1 MIKISNLNKSFN
13 SRQLYKDFN
22 MNIEDGDFVIF
33 KGPSGCGKT
42 TLLNMIGGI
51 EDIDSGSV
59 IVNGY
64 DTSKKRDRQKI
75 LSEEVGFLFQNF
87 ALVEEKTVKQN
98 LGFVKKKYRQDIDM
112 KDALSFVGLPEDILK
127 AKVYTLSGGEQQRV
141 AIARLIMKK
150 CNIILADE
158 PTGALDQK
166 TGHEVLELLK
176 EINKSGKTVIIV
188 THDEGIAKMTN
199 RIITISDGKIV
210 GDN

>member
-158 PTGALDQK
+158 PTGSLDRK
-166 TGHEVLELLK
+166 NADMVFDLLDSL
-176 EINKSGKTVIIV
+176 NKQGKTIVLV
-188 THDEGIAKMTN
+188 THDSQLFG
-199 RIITISDGKIV
+199 RGKIEYEI
-210 GDN
+210 

>member
-13 SRQLYKDFN
+13 SKQLYKEFN
-22 MNIEDGDFVIF
+22 MTIEDGDFVIF

-51 EDIDSGSV
+51 EDVDAGSV
-59 IVNGY
+59 IINGY

-98 LGFVKKKYRQDIDM
+98 LGFVKKKYRQNIEM
-112 KDALSFVGLPEDILK
+112 KEALSFVGLSEDILNE
-127 AKVYTLSGGEQQRV
+127 KVYTLSGGEQQRV

-158 PTGALDQK
+158 PTGSLDRK
-166 TGHEVLELLK
+166 NADMVFGLLNDLNEK
-176 EINKSGKTVIIV
+176 GKTIVLV
-188 THDEGIAKMTN
+188 THDPQLFG
-199 RIITISDGKIV
+199 RGKIEYEIK
-210 GDN
+210 

>member
-13 SRQLYKDFN
+13 SRQLYKDLN

-59 IVNGY
+59 VVNGY

-98 LGFVKKKYRQDIDM
+98 LSFVKKKYRRNIDM

-158 PTGALDQK
+158 PTGSLDRK
-166 TGHEVLELLK
+166 NADMVFDLLDSL
-176 EINKSGKTVIIV
+176 NKQGKTIVLV
-188 THDEGIAKMTN
+188 THDSQLFG
-199 RIITISDGKIV
+199 RGKIEYEI
-210 GDN
+210 

>member
-1 MIKISNLNKSFN
+1 MIKISNLNKAFN
-13 SRQLYKDFN
+13 SRQLYKGLD
-22 MNIEDGDFVIF
+22 MTIEDGDFVIF

-51 EDIDSGSV
+51 EDVDSGSV
-59 IVNGY
+59 VINGY

-98 LGFVKKKYRQDIDM
+98 LSFVKKKYRQNIEM
-112 KDALSFVGLPEDILK
+112 KDALSFVGLSEDVLNE
-127 AKVYTLSGGEQQRV
+127 KVYTLSGGEQQRV

-158 PTGALDQK
+158 PTGSLDRK
-166 TGHEVLELLK
+166 NADMVFDLLNGLNEK
-176 EINKSGKTVIIV
+176 GKTIVLV
-188 THDEGIAKMTN
+188 THDSQLFG
-199 RIITISDGKIV
+199 RGKIEYEIQ
-210 GDN
+210 

>member
-1 MIKISNLNKSFN
+1 MIKISNLNKAFN
-13 SRQLYKDFN
+13 SRQLYKGLD
-22 MNIEDGDFVIF
+22 MTIEDGDFVIF

-51 EDIDSGSV
+51 EDVDSGSV
-59 IVNGY
+59 VINGY

-98 LGFVKKKYRQDIDM
+98 LSFVKKKYRQNIEM
-112 KDALSFVGLPEDILK
+112 KDALSFVGLSEDVLNK
-127 AKVYTLSGGEQQRV
+127 KVYTLSGGEQQRV

-158 PTGALDQK
+158 PTGSLDRK
-166 TGHEVLELLK
+166 NADMVFDLLNGLNEK
-176 EINKSGKTVIIV
+176 GKTIVLV
-188 THDEGIAKMTN
+188 THDSQLFG
-199 RIITISDGKIV
+199 RGKLEYEIQ
-210 GDN
+210 

>member
-158 PTGALDQK
+158 PTGSLDRK
-166 TGHEVLELLK
+166 NADMVFDLLDSL
-176 EINKSGKTVIIV
+176 NKQGKTIVLV
-188 THDEGIAKMTN
+188 THDLQLFG
-199 RIITISDGKIV
+199 RGKIEYEI
-210 GDN
+210 

>member
-98 LGFVKKKYRQDIDM
+98 LSFVKKKYRQDIDM
-112 KDALSFVGLPEDILK
+112 KDSLSFVGLPEDILK

-158 PTGALDQK
+158 PTGSLDRK
-166 TGHEVLELLK
+166 NADMVFELLDSL
-176 EINKSGKTVIIV
+176 NKQGKTIVLV
-188 THDEGIAKMTN
+188 THDSQLFG
-199 RIITISDGKIV
+199 RGKIEYEI
-210 GDN
+210 

>member
-13 SRQLYKDFN
+13 SRQLYKDLN

-59 IVNGY
+59 VVNGY

-98 LGFVKKKYRQDIDM
+98 LSFVKKKYRQDIDM

-127 AKVYTLSGGEQQRV
+127 SKVYTLSGGEQQRV

-158 PTGALDQK
+158 PTGSLDRK
-166 TGHEVLELLK
+166 NADMVFDLLDSL
-176 EINKSGKTVIIV
+176 NKQGKTIVLV
-188 THDEGIAKMTN
+188 THDSQLFG
-199 RIITISDGKIV
+199 RGKIEYEIK
-210 GDN
+210 

>member
-1 MIKISNLNKSFN
+1 MIKITNLNKSFN
-13 SRQLYKDFN
+13 SKQLYKDFN

-51 EDIDSGSV
+51 ETIDSGSI

-64 DTSKKRDRQKI
+64 DVSRRKDRQKI
-75 LSEEVGFLFQNF
+75 LSDEVGFLFQNF

-98 LGFVKKKYRQDIDM
+98 LEFVKKKYRQNIEIR
-112 KDALSFVGLPEDILK
+112 DALSFSGLSENVLNEKI
-127 AKVYTLSGGEQQRV
+127 YTLSGGEQQRV

-158 PTGALDQK
+158 PTGSLDRK
-166 TGHEVLELLK
+166 NADMVFDLLSGLNTK
-176 EINKSGKTVIIV
+176 GKTIILV
-188 THDEGIAKMTN
+188 THDPQLFG
-199 RIITISDGKIV
+199 RGKIEYEI
-210 GDN
+210 GPQF

>member
-1 MIKISNLNKSFN
+1 MIKITNLNKSFN
-13 SRQLYKDFN
+13 SKQLYKDFN

-51 EDIDSGSV
+51 ETIDSGSI

-64 DTSKKRDRQKI
+64 DVSRRKDRQKI
-75 LSEEVGFLFQNF
+75 LSDEVGFLFQNF

-98 LGFVKKKYRQDIDM
+98 LEFVKKKYRQNIEIR
-112 KDALSFVGLPEDILK
+112 DALSFSGLSENVLNEKI
-127 AKVYTLSGGEQQRV
+127 YTLSGGEQQRV

-158 PTGALDQK
+158 PTGSLDRK
-166 TGHEVLELLK
+166 NADMVFDL
-176 EINKSGKTVIIV
+176 
-188 THDEGIAKMTN
+188 
-199 RIITISDGKIV
+199 
-210 GDN
+210 

>member
-13 SRQLYKDFN
+13 SRQLYKEFN
-22 MNIEDGDFVIF
+22 MNIEDGGFVIF

-87 ALVEEKTVKQN
+87 ALVEEKTVKEN
-98 LGFVKKKYRQDIDM
+98 LSFVKKKYRQDIDM

-158 PTGALDQK
+158 PTGSLDRK
-166 TGHEVLELLK
+166 NADMVFDLLDSL
-176 EINKSGKTVIIV
+176 NKQGKTIVLV
-188 THDEGIAKMTN
+188 THDSQLFG
-199 RIITISDGKIV
+199 RGKIEYEI
-210 GDN
+210 